1 MTQEIYT
8 KYQPVEVK
16 KPITIRLSENL
27 LDALEIYLEK
37 AKKIDKN
44 WNRSRLI
51 DAILFDYM
59 LSNDII
65 SNIEVSNKLDL

>member
-1 MTQEIYT
+1 MTQDIYT
-8 KYQPVEVK
+8 KYQPIEVK

-51 DAILFDYM
+51 DTILFDYM

-65 SNIEVSNKLDL
+65 SNIDMSNKLDS